1 MNKQMQCWQR
11 GRKEMCSYIE
21 IMVLVLLSCIT
32 LIVVMGAIGLVCYVV
47 SNWKDLCN
55 EGSGRL

>member
-1 MNKQMQCWQR
+1 MS
-11 GRKEMCSYIE
+11 KEMCSYIE
-21 IMVLVLLSCIT
+21 TMVLVLLSCIT

-55 EGSGRL
+55 EGRGKR